1 MEPIYFDTIIIG
13 AGISGISAAHYMQT
27 DCPGKTYTILEGRK
41 NIGGTWDLFRYPGI
55 RSDSDMYTFGFA
67 FKPWT
72 NPKAIAPREDI
83 IEYLAETVKEEGIDQ
98 HIRFEHQLLN
108 ASWSSETAKWSLIV
122 VTPNS
127 VDPKLYTC
135 SFLSLCMG
143 YYRYDRGYT
152 PVFAGYNDFKGPIV
166 HPQKWDETLDYTG
179 KKIVVIGS
187 GATAM
192 TIIPNLAQI
201 AEHVTMLQ
209 RSPSY
214 VVALPDID
222 KTAVWLNNNLPKKTA
237 YKINRFRN
245 ILFQRFSYAFSR
257 SFPGVMKK
265 ALRKKLEGRMG
276 DGFDI
281 DKHFTPAY
289 NPWDQRLCLV
299 PNGDLFRAI
308 KSKKVSVVT
317 DQIEKFTEKG
327 IQLVSGDFLPA
338 DIIVTATGLNAALF
352 NNVNFRVDGKE
363 VDFSE
368 KVTYKSLM
376 FDGMPNMTYAFGY
389 TNASWTLKCEMTSRY
404 TCRIINYMSK
414 HGYKQCMPVQN
425 DPDLVLKPFLDFN
438 PGYVVRVLDKLPKM
452 GNKKPWKIEQNYFYD
467 KKMFEKSPLDDGIL
481 TYK

>member
-1 MEPIYFDTIIIG
+1 METTYFDTIIIG

-27 DCPGKTYTILEGRK
+27 DCPDKTYTILEGRK

-83 IEYLAETVKEEGIDQ
+83 IEYLEETVMEEGIDR
-98 HIRFEHQLLN
+98 HIRFEHKLLN
-108 ASWSSETAKWSLIV
+108 ASWSSATATWSLTV
-122 VTPNS
+122 MAPDS
-127 VDPKLYTC
+127 VDPRLFTC

-143 YYRYDRGYT
+143 YYSYENGYT
-152 PVFAGYNDFKGPIV
+152 PVFAGYNDFKGPVI

-192 TIIPNLAQI
+192 TMIPVLAQK

-209 RSPSY
+209 RSPTY
-214 VVALPDID
+214 VVDLPDID
-222 KTAVWLNNNLPKKTA
+222 KTAVWLNSNLPKKTA

-257 SFPGVMKK
+257 RFPGAMKK
-265 ALRKKLEGRMG
+265 ALRKKLEGRLG
-276 DGFDI
+276 EGFDI
-281 DKHFTPAY
+281 DKHFAPVY
-289 NPWDQRLCLV
+289 NPWDQRLCVV
-299 PNGDLFRAI
+299 PNGDLFEVV
-308 KSKKVSVVT
+308 KNKKASVVT
-317 DQIEKFTEKG
+317 DQIEKFTANG
-327 IQLVSGDFLPA
+327 IQLASGEFIAA
-338 DIIVTATGLNAALF
+338 DIIVTATGLNAELF
-352 NNVNFRVDGKE
+352 NNVGFEVDGKK
-363 VDFSE
+363 VDFSQ

-376 FDGMPNMTYAFGY
+376 FDGIPNMTYAFGY
-389 TNASWTLKCEMTSRY
+389 TNASWTLKCELASRY
-404 TCRIINYMSK
+404 TCRIINYMAK
-414 HGYKQCMPVQN
+414 HGYKQCVPVQN

-438 PGYVVRVLDKLPKM
+438 PGYVMRVINKLPKM

-467 KKMFEKSPLDDGIL
+467 KKMFEKSKLDDGIL